1 MSEALPKAEAEID
14 APATGGPVGSP
25 LIVFL
30 RQQLARRAGGVLYRE
45 LAHALRQAVTE
56 DILSAG
62 DVLPGERDLAE
73 AIDIS
78 RTSVR
83 NAIESLVNDG
93 VLIRRHGARTAVADR
108 VEKPL
113 SALTSFS
120 EDMRSRGIEP
130 GMIWISKEVATASP
144 AEIMALDLSVGARV
158 CRLKRLRTGDGKPMA
173 IEHAV
178 VPAEVLPDP
187 EAVEGS
193 LYEVL
198 TRLDRRPVR
207 ALQHLRAAIASP
219 EDSTLL
225 HLDPGAPLL
234 VAERRCFTRDGAPIE
249 FTRTLYCGT
258 RYDFLVELR
267 AQDSE

>member
-1 MSEALPKAEAEID
+1 MSETHPLP
-14 APATGGPVGSP
+14 SP
-25 LIVFL
+25 LIDFL
-30 RQQLARRAGGVLYRE
+30 SRALARQSGGVIYRE
-45 LAHALRQAVTE
+45 LAQALRQAVTE
-56 DILSAG
+56 DILAPG

-83 NAIESLVNDG
+83 KAIESLVNDG
-93 VLIRRHGARTAVADR
+93 ALIRRHGARTAVAER

-144 AEIMALDLSVGARV
+144 SEIMALDLSVGAKV

-178 VPAEVLPDP
+178 VPGDVLADPAEVT
-187 EAVEGS
+187 GS

-198 TRLDRRPVR
+198 SRLDRRPVR
-207 ALQHLRAAIASP
+207 ALQRLRAAIASP
-219 EDSTLL
+219 EDSELL
-225 HLDPGAPLL
+225 HLEPGAPLL
-234 VAERRCFTRDGAPIE
+234 VAERRCFTRDGTPIE

-267 AQDSE
+267 SQDQS

>member
-1 MSEALPKAEAEID
+1 MSE
-14 APATGGPVGSP
+14 SP
-25 LIVFL
+25 LPPSALTEFL
-30 RQQLARRAGGVLYRE
+30 QRALARRSGGVIYRE
-45 LAHALRQAVTE
+45 LAQALRQAVTE
-56 DILSAG
+56 NILASG

-83 NAIESLVNDG
+83 KAIESLVNDG
-93 VLIRRHGARTAVADR
+93 ALIRRHGARTAVAER

-130 GMIWISKEVATASP
+130 GMIWISKDVGTASP
-144 AEIMALDLSVGARV
+144 AETLALNLSVGARV

-178 VPAEVLPDP
+178 VPGDVLGDPAEVT
-187 EAVEGS
+187 GS

-198 TRLDRRPVR
+198 ARLDRRPVR
-207 ALQHLRAAIASP
+207 ALQRLRAAIASAD
-219 EDSTLL
+219 DSRLL
-225 HLDPGAPLL
+225 HLEPGAPLL
-234 VAERRCFTRDGAPIE
+234 VAERRCFTRDGTPVE

-267 AQDSE
+267 SQEPD